1 MVIIIRV
8 YGIYPDGVPFA
19 ILLANLFTPLLD
31 RIRPRPFGGPF
42 TLPQEREEESVCKKS
57 CG

>member
-19 ILLANLFTPLLD
+19 ILLVNLFTPLLD
-31 RIRPRPFGGPF
+31 RIRPKPFGGPYSF
-42 TLPQEREEESVCKKS
+42 FNNNK
-57 CG
+57 GAA